1 MAYNGWTNR
10 NTWLVNV
17 WFGDSFLADFE
28 DGIKVDA
35 NYIESFVMDYIEEQI
50 GGFTGFVADLIDFS
64 GINWNELASHY
75 ESDDD
80 DSEDD
85 D

>member
-1 MAYNGWTNR
+1 MAYNGLTNL
-10 NTWLVNV
+10 NTRLGNM
-17 WFGDSFLADFE
+17 WFGNSFVDCVN
-28 DGIKVDA
+28 DGIHVDSD
-35 NYIESFVMDYIEEQI
+35 YTESFVMEHIESVI
-50 GGFTGFVADLIDFS
+50 GEFTGFVADLID
-64 GINWNELASHY
+64 ELASHY